1 MPCEAWRA
9 PRGICLRV
17 WLTAKSVSSVCPLR
31 ASARATFVLVLT
43 VLAALDAFGQTA
55 AELAARCRQLVTLYD
70 RYGAGSAMTSD
81 GLRNHTRIRA
91 ELDCHQGRY
100 VEGIV
105 LMEELLRR
113 KNFVPPPPVSPPLS
127 PPVPPP
133 ISPLA
138 PGTAS
143 QGSD

>member
-1 MPCEAWRA
+1 MPYEERHA
-9 PRGICLRV
+9 PRGMCLRV
-17 WLTAKSVSSVCPLR
+17 WLTAKSVSSVWLLT
-31 ASARATFVLVLT
+31 ASSRATLVLVLT
-43 VLAALDAFGQTA
+43 VLAALDTFGQTA

-91 ELDCHQGRY
+91 ELDCQQGRY
-100 VEGIV
+100 VEGIG

-113 KNFVPPPPVSPPLS
+113 KNFVPPPPVSPPVS
-127 PPVPPP
+127 PP
-133 ISPLA
+133 A

-143 QGSD
+143 PGSD